1 MTPTRYRIVPF
12 NPHAHVFEVSC
23 TVDDPD
29 PAGQSFRLPAWIPG
43 SYLIREFARHFVS
56 VRAECDGAH
65 IGIRKTAKD
74 IWRVDS
80 CAGPVTMTAEVYAFD
95 LSVRAAYLDDTRG
108 YFNGPS
114 VFVWPVGHEER
125 PCEVEIVAPQ
135 GEDYREWRVATS
147 LPRAGASPY
156 GFGRFAA
163 ASYDEL
169 IDHPVEMGSFDLV
182 HFQAGGAR
190 HDIAVTG
197 RHRGDLAR
205 FALDL
210 QRICQTQIDLFGG
223 APESRTPVD
232 YYLFHVLAVGDG
244 YGGLEHRASTSLIC
258 RRDELPQPGV
268 SGAGEDYRSLLG
280 LASHEYFHTWNVK
293 RIMPS
298 AFLPY
303 DLTRENLTEQ
313 LWAFEG
319 VTSYYDDL
327 ILVRSGVI
335 GISDYL
341 EILGREITRLLR
353 APGRSKQSVAASSF
367 DAWIKYYRQDENT
380 PNAVVSYYVKGA
392 LIALALDLTL
402 RRAGVA
408 TLDDVMRALWQRHG
422 KPGVGVP
429 EGGFEAVAAQTAGVD
444 LTDFFSKYVHGTADL
459 PLAELLAPFG
469 VDVMLRA
476 GEGAKDK
483 GGSPGKSKTSRA
495 WLGAVLATGAE
506 PRLKHVLTDGPAERA
521 GLAAGDTL
529 VAIDGIRATAESLER
544 VLKSR
549 RADDVVSVQAFRRD
563 ELMEFSVELD
573 AAPRDTCWL
582 ALADDAGSDA
592 RARRSAWLGASDA
605 PAGRSPTL
613 RAEQS
618 KSSASD

>member
-1 MTPTRYRIVPF
+1 MTPTHYRIVPL

-56 VRAECDGAH
+56 VRAECNGAG
-65 IGIRKTAKD
+65 IAIRKTAKD
-74 IWRVDS
+74 IWQADS
-80 CAGPVTMTAEVYAFD
+80 CAEPVTMTAEVYAFD
-95 LSVRAAYLDDTRG
+95 LSVRAAYLDGTRG

-114 VFVWPVGHEER
+114 VFVWAVGHEER
-125 PCEVEIVAPQ
+125 QCEVEIVAPQ

-147 LPRAGASPY
+147 LPRAGAPAY

-163 ASYDEL
+163 ANYDEL

-182 HFQAGGAR
+182 HFEAGGAR

-197 RHRGDLAR
+197 SHRGDLRR
-205 FALDL
+205 FSHDL
-210 QRICQTQIDLFGG
+210 QRVCQAQIDLFGG
-223 APESRTPVD
+223 APESRAPVD
-232 YYLFHVLAVGDG
+232 YYLFHVLAVGEG

-293 RIMPS
+293 RIKPS

-313 LWAFEG
+313 LWVFEG

-341 EILGREITRLLR
+341 EILGRDITRLLR
-353 APGRSKQSVAASSF
+353 APGRSKQSVAESSF
-367 DAWIKYYRQDENT
+367 DAWIKYYRRDENT
-380 PNAVVSYYVKGA
+380 PNATVSYYVKGA
-392 LIALALDLTL
+392 LLALALDLTL

-422 KPGVGVP
+422 EPGVGVP
-429 EGGFEAVAAQTAGVD
+429 EGGFEAIAAETAGVD
-444 LTDFFSKYVHGTADL
+444 LTDFFGKYVRGTADL
-459 PLAELLAPFG
+459 PFADLLAPFG

-529 VAIDGIRATAESLER
+529 VAIDGIRATSESLER

-549 RADDVVSVQAFRRD
+549 RADEVVSVQAFRRD

-582 ALADDAGSDA
+582 ALADGADPDA
-592 RARRSAWLGASDA
+592 RARRSAWL
-605 PAGRSPTL
+605 
-613 RAEQS
+613 
-618 KSSASD
+618 SASSV